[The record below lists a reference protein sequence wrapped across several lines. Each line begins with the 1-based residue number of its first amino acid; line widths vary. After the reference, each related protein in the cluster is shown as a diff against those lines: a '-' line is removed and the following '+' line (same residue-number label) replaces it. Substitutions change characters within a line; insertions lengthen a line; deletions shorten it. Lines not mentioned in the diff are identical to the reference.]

1 MIDTTD
7 PLERLRAVNPVP
19 PAEIALLRPDPLL
32 LERITSAP
40 PVAVADPLRRRRRGR
55 RLVPVLVVTSLVG
68 AVGYGLLRGD
78 VSRPETVAC
87 FERADLS
94 SVTAVA
100 RVEAAGPIEACAG
113 VWRRGTFGGGTEIP
127 PLVACV
133 LPTGVAAVF
142 PATAGAD
149 VCTALNL
156 APMTPPPAPPPLPS
170 PTPAPALTTTTPGGT
185 PAPQPAADLSTRI
198 LNFRDAVVGQ
208 FLESPCMAPAAGAEI
223 VRRELDRAGLG
234 DWTVVSGGFTE
245 DRPCATLSL
254 RTEERQVLLVPGTP
268 RR

>member
-1 MIDTTD
+1 MIDTSD

-19 PAEIALLRPDPLL
+19 PGQVARLGPDPLL
-32 LERITSAP
+32 FERITSTPFVAGAAP
-40 PVAVADPLRRRRRGR
+40 SRQRRRGR
-55 RLVPVLVVTSLVG
+55 RLVPALIVTSLLGG
-68 AVGYGLLRGD
+68 AVAYGLLRGE

-94 SVTAVA
+94 SSTAVP
-100 RVEAAGPIEACAG
+100 RGDAAGPIEACAG
-113 VWRRGTFGGGTEIP
+113 VWRRGTFGGGTEVP

-133 LPTGVAAVF
+133 LPTGVAGVF
-142 PATAGAD
+142 PATAGTD

-156 APMTPPPAPPPLPS
+156 VPIAPPPPPPPAP
-170 PTPAPALTTTTPGGT
+170 TTTAPGPA
-185 PAPQPAADLSTRI
+185 PAPQPAADLNTRI
-198 LNFRDAVVGQ
+198 LNFRDAALGQ
-208 FLESPCMAPAAGAEI
+208 FLEAPCMAPATGAEI

-234 DWTVVSGGFTE
+234 DWTVVGGGFTA

-254 RTEERQVLLVPGTP
+254 RTEERQVVLVPGTP